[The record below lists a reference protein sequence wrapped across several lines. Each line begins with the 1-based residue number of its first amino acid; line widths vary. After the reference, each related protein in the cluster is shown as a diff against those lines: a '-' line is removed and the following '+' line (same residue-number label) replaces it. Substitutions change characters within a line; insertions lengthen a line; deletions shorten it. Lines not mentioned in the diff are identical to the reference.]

1 MELRCAAVSRCCIQ
15 SLPNINLLL
24 CVVRQDDEVEDESKL
39 PVGRR
44 WTRTSLKAFEDALI
58 SFGVGRLDNVLAQ
71 VRCWWSCS
79 LAHRLLVVHEVPRTA
94 QNQPHP
100 SRVRLPPLATAE
112 TPALQL
118 CGAPAQRYAHIGQL
132 PA

>member
-1 MELRCAAVSRCCIQ
+1 M
-15 SLPNINLLL
+15 
-24 CVVRQDDEVEDESKL
+24 EDESKL

-79 LAHRLLVVHEVPRTA
+79 LAHRLLVVEVPWTV
-94 QNQPHP
+94 QNQPP
-100 SRVRLPPLATAE
+100 ASSVRLSPVATTE
-112 TPALQL
+112 TLALQL
-118 CGAPAQRYAHIGQL
+118 CGAPAQRYTHIGQL